1 MASDA
6 ESSVRGGRGPGVR
19 WLTATAWASM
29 LIFSG
34 TATLVSVPLKQIGDD
49 LQIGFAERGLLA
61 PSRSVMLAL
70 ATLSAGYLADR
81 FGKRWFLGGGLCIVA
96 LGLLWTGATGT
107 YPGLLVGMMAIGCG
121 LGPIEGLAS
130 PLIAELHP
138 RAVATQMNVLHAFY
152 SAGLAAA
159 SLLMGVALDRGTH
172 WRTAFP
178 LAAVPALL
186 VGIMFAAGRYRSA
199 EDGPRPAPL
208 PVREILRSRAFW
220 PLAAAMALTAGC
232 EGSLTFW
239 SPNFIQ
245 AEYGASALVGSYGLA
260 VFAAAMTIGRF
271 ATGAATRFVSLPS
284 LMVALALAGAG
295 ATLCLALVRSLS
307 VSLGAFVLGGL
318 CIACFWPCILSLAT
332 SRMAA
337 GSATLLAMLSV
348 AGIAGFGGVPLLIG
362 LAAEWGGLRAGLLIV
377 PAGLLAAVVALKAAS
392 GKLEPVRR

>member
-1 MASDA
+1 MA
-6 ESSVRGGRGPGVR
+6 

-49 LQIGFAERGLLA
+49 LQVGFAERGLLA
-61 PSRSVMLAL
+61 PARSVMLAL
-70 ATLSAGYLADR
+70 STLLAGYFADR
-81 FGKRWFLGGGLCIVA
+81 FGKRWFLGGGLCVVA

-107 YPGLLVGMMAIGCG
+107 YSGLLVGMMAIGCG

-130 PLIAELHP
+130 PLIADLHP
-138 RAVATQMNVLHAFY
+138 KALATQMNVLHAFY

-159 SLLMGVALDRGTH
+159 SLLLGATLDRGMH
-172 WRTAFP
+172 WRAAFP
-178 LAAVPALL
+178 WAAVPALL
-186 VGIMFAAGRYRSA
+186 IGIMFLAGRYPGLD
-199 EDGPRPAPL
+199 DGQRRTPL

-260 VFAAAMTIGRF
+260 VFAAAMTVGRF

-284 LMVALALAGAG
+284 LMVALALVGAG
-295 ATLCLALVRSLS
+295 ATLCLALVRSLP
-307 VSLGAFVLGGL
+307 VSLAAFVLGGL
-318 CIACFWPCILSLAT
+318 CMACFWPSILSLAT
-332 SRMAA
+332 SHMAP
-337 GSATLLAMLSV
+337 GSATPLAMLSV

-362 LAAEWGGLRAGLLIV
+362 LVGEWGGLRVGLLV
-377 PAGLLAAVVALKAAS
+377 LPVGLLASVGALKAAT
-392 GKLEPVRR
+392 GKLQPVRR